1 MLRSYVFVCAHLTV
15 AMQRQRKTPLE
26 INGFHMLSLGVL
38 IHQLYVALSQKPG
51 LSTQLD
57 LNRLAAQKDF
67 SLLYVDC
74 LCHFISSIH
83 QQAHFCLL
91 FAYKLCV
98 KFKCLQ

>member
-15 AMQRQRKTPLE
+15 ATPLE

-57 LNRLAAQKDF
+57 LNVLAAQKHF

-74 LCHFISSIH
+74 LCHFISNIH
-83 QQAHFCLL
+83 QTGSFLPLVCI
-91 FAYKLCV
+91 
-98 KFKCLQ
+98 